1 MAVCNLLTDLNNAS
15 GNFIMFSQY
24 VEDITKNYASGDD
37 YKVVPSRFVAL
48 NIDYSKVEL
57 ENLNTSMPKY
67 FQNCFE
73 NACAYGRSNYS
84 TWSYN
89 TSKANW
95 SPEISRN
102 LFWNCMFDGKLLSAV
117 KYGADKSDVKYI
129 PEIVYFGDINMHSY
143 NNHQGMG
150 YGEIY
155 CYIPTDGNKMRC
167 QVKCI
172 TDDLNDS
179 RVYDARNTKSHVEGY
194 PNILL
199 EHEIYP
205 QKYYYNEDF
214 KVLVNT
220 DINGR
225 LNNSSDQYYDVN
237 TIVVLYSV
245 FQKVNDTWNV
255 LHEDIPMGIYFAGK
269 FENKKLTN
277 TITKYVTTSY
287 GAGTAYGLRICTRF
301 SATSNGQLFN
311 TDVITDDTGYVNM
324 CQLMTAMNENLSK
337 MLDVTRAAVDT
348 RENYKELLSVLQ
360 NNKIN
365 VPYVKNINGT
375 DFWFVNGKLVSRVD
389 QGTSL
394 AYGYLDEAVIQQRID
409 NLSDDDPTNDY
420 TDIRD
425 PLDLDAEEI
434 PATELANALGM
445 YEIMNPM
452 PTE

>member
-1 MAVCNLLTDLNNAS
+1 MAICNIFKQLTKETGTFLT
-15 GNFIMFSQY
+15 FSQY
-24 VEDITKNYASGDD
+24 AEDITKQHSVSG
-37 YKVVPSRFVAL
+37 YKVVPSKFYAC
-48 NIDYSKVEL
+48 NINYAKFD
-57 ENLNTSMPKY
+57 NTTLPVLL
-67 FQNCFE
+67 QNKFE
-73 NACAYGRSNYS
+73 NGCAFLKNTYPNW
-84 TWSYN
+84 TPE
-89 TSKANW
+89 TSKT
-95 SPEISRN
+95 
-102 LFWNCMFDGKLLSAV
+102 LFWNAI
-117 KYGADKSDVKYI
+117 SDLIIGNEILDNDEQPTGEYNSS
-129 PEIVYFGDINMHSY
+129 IVYTGDINIQSY
-143 NNHQGMG
+143 SNKDNIG
-150 YGEIY
+150 YNEIY
-155 CYIPTDGNKMRC
+155 CYIPTDGERMRC

-172 TDDLNDS
+172 TDELSDG
-179 RVYDARNTKSHVEGY
+179 RVYDARNTKTYVEGY
-194 PNILL
+194 TGVSIEN
-199 EHEIYP
+199 YP
-205 QKYYYNEDF
+205 QNYYYNEDF
-214 KVLVNT
+214 KVLVDT
-220 DINGR
+220 DINGKLDNTSEQR
-225 LNNSSDQYYDVN
+225 YDIN

-245 FQKVNDTWNV
+245 FQKYNNEWNV
-255 LHEDIPMGIYFAGK
+255 LYEDIPMGVYFAGN
-269 FENKKLTN
+269 FDNNKKLTN
-277 TITKYVTTSY
+277 TITKYVTTSN

-301 SATSNGQLFN
+301 SATSNGRLIN
-311 TDVITDDTGYVNM
+311 TDIVADDTGYVNM

-337 MLDVTRAAVDT
+337 MLEVTRAAVDT